1 MTFFYLFIHAIYL
14 INYIY
19 IYIYIYIYMHKK
31 NYLNLGLLNYK
42 NKLRKL
48 AYIIILQEIKYLTVI
63 KRGWHNQL

>member
-1 MTFFYLFIHAIYL
+1 
-14 INYIY
+14 
-19 IYIYIYIYMHKK
+19 MHKK

-63 KRGWHNQL
+63 KRG

>member
-14 INYIY
+14 IN
-19 IYIYIYIYMHKK
+19 YIYIYIYMHKK

-63 KRGWHNQL
+63 KRG

>member
-1 MTFFYLFIHAIYL
+1 MTFIYLFIHAIYL
-14 INYIY
+14 IN
-19 IYIYIYIYMHKK
+19 YIYIYIYMHKK